1 MSDRSWPAAH
11 GPVVSVA
18 PGGNR
23 LRAAASALAV
33 LAIGLAGAW
42 VAGSYAGGTPGS
54 DTAGSGSQAAG
65 APAAGGAG
73 GVRGDVAA
81 RSAVRPCASGTCYVA
96 VNVATVWA
104 RTIYPR
110 PVDKPALA
118 NPADPRAWIKAMT
131 AAQKSWLV
139 GKLETQALY
148 GTKVIVT
155 GHPRPG
161 WVKVA
166 VTGQP
171 TPRDSRGYPGYV
183 PTRQLT
189 STAPASA
196 TTSAVVRTR
205 TAWLWSGWNSA
216 GLSGSRVME
225 VSYGTTLP
233 VVTSTSSYV
242 VVKLIGGRQV
252 AISRGKV
259 VLHKAGASWDATGA
273 KLVAEAKKFLGLQY
287 LWAGTSGF
295 GFDCSGFTH
304 TLYAAFGITLP
315 RDADRQ
321 AVRGQPVAADALK
334 AGDLVFFRSGTSGP
348 IIHVGMYVGDGNMI
362 DAPHTG
368 APVRIESV
376 WSFGTYAGAR
386 RYLPG
391 SG

>member
-1 MSDRSWPAAH
+1 MRDRSGSAAR
-11 GPVVSVA
+11 GA
-18 PGGNR
+18 AAAIMPGGSWI
-23 LRAAASALAV
+23 RAAASAVAV
-33 LAIGLAGAW
+33 LALGLAGAW
-42 VAGSYAGGTPGS
+42 AAESYVRGTPPAGVAGSGHVASS
-54 DTAGSGSQAAG
+54 D
-65 APAAGGAG
+65 
-73 GVRGDVAA
+73 A
-81 RSAVRPCASGTCYVA
+81 RSVPQPCKSGTCYIA

-104 RTIYPR
+104 RTVYPR
-110 PVDKPALA
+110 PVDKPALG
-118 NPADPRAWIKAMT
+118 NPADPRAWVHAMT
-131 AAQKSWLV
+131 LTQKRWLV

-161 WVKVA
+161 WSKIA
-166 VTGQP
+166 VPDQP

-189 STAPASA
+189 KTAPMPA
-196 TTSAVVRTR
+196 TRSAVVRTK
-205 TAWLWSGWNSA
+205 TAWLWSGWTSA

-233 VVTSTSSYV
+233 VLMSTSAYV
-242 VVKLIGGRQV
+242 VVKLIGGREV
-252 AISRGKV
+252 AIGPAKV
-259 VLHKAGASWDATGA
+259 VLHTAGTSWDATGA
-273 KLVAEAKKFLGLQY
+273 KLVAEAKKFLRLQY

-321 AVRGQPVAADALK
+321 AVHGKPVAADALQP
-334 AGDLVFFRSGTSGP
+334 GDLVFFRSGRTGP
-348 IIHVGMYVGDGNMI
+348 VIHVGMYVGNGNMI

-376 WSFGTYAGAR
+376 WTFGTYAGAR